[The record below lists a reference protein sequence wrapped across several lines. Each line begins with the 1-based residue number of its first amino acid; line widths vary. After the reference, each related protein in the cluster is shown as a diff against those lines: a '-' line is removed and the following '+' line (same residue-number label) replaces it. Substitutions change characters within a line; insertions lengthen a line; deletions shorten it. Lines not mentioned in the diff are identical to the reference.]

1 MKSPTESIGFL
12 IHDVSRL
19 LRRQFAGRI
28 EGSTLTL
35 AQARAL
41 IHVSKQEGI
50 RQVDLAELLD
60 IAPMTLARQID
71 QLAEQG
77 VLERRVDPLDRR
89 AFRLYL
95 KKGAAPHLAAIDQVI
110 AEIRALAFHRFT
122 KAESE
127 ALQSALR
134 KMRGNLAATPTP

>member
-1 MKSPTESIGFL
+1 MKSPIESIGFL

-19 LRRQFAGRI
+19 LRRRFAEKL
-28 EGSTLTL
+28 EGSQLTL

-41 IHVSKQEGI
+41 VYVSKHEGV

-71 QLAEQG
+71 QLAECG
-77 VLERRVDPLDRR
+77 VLERRADPNDRR
-89 AFRLYL
+89 AYQLFL
-95 KKGAAPHLAAIDQVI
+95 KKGAAPHLAAIEQVI
-110 AEIRALAFHRFT
+110 AEIRAIAFHRFS

-127 ALQSALR
+127 ALQGALN
-134 KMRGNLAATPTP
+134 KLRGNLATP